1 MLYGDGP
8 HHRSSAEM
16 TASAEHL
23 KPLAKAT
30 LPQEIVAAIAH
41 LIMTRIWKPGDR
53 IPPEKELTSR
63 FGVGRSSLREAI
75 QSLVIL
81 GVIEARPGD
90 GSYIRAGTSDLL
102 SGAFEWGLMLGEQNL
117 DDLVAM
123 RMLIEGECAGRAAA
137 ARDADL
143 APALFR
149 LVDEMKDAVGQPQLF
164 MKLDNRF
171 HEMIAAG
178 ARNALYLSLSKT
190 IRETRPSLVRADL
203 PARAYKIGDS
213 RRASRDCDS
222 DRVGFLTAGAKGN
235 EGTHPTRWGAIA
247 QKILDKRA

>member
-8 HHRSSAEM
+8 DHRPSAET

-30 LPQEIVAAIAH
+30 LPQEIVAAIAN
-41 LIMTRIWKPGDR
+41 LIMTRAWKPGDR

-123 RMLIEGECAGRAAA
+123 RILIETECAGRAAA

-143 APALFR
+143 SSALFR
-149 LVDEMKDAVGQPQLF
+149 LVDEMRDAVGQPQLF

-178 ARNALYLSLSKT
+178 ARNTLYLSLSKT
-190 IRETRPSLVRADL
+190 IQDSSEFGTRRPTNSSVQNRQLSMS
-203 PARAYKIGDS
+203 IS
-213 RRASRDCDS
+213 RLRGRSNRDP
-222 DRVGFLTAGAKGN
+222 RN
-235 EGTHPTRWGAIA
+235 RPERP
-247 QKILDKRA
+247 

>member
-1 MLYGDGP
+1 MLHRDGP
-8 HHRSSAEM
+8 DHRPSGEA

-23 KPLAKAT
+23 KPLVKIT
-30 LPQEIVAAIAH
+30 LPQEIVAAIAN
-41 LIMTRIWKPGDR
+41 LIMTRVWKPGDR
-53 IPPEKELTSR
+53 IPPEKELTNR

-90 GSYIRAGTSDLL
+90 GSYIRTGTSELL

-123 RMLIEGECAGRAAA
+123 RMLIEVECAGRAAA

-143 APALFR
+143 APALLR
-149 LVDEMKDAVGQPQLF
+149 SVDEMRGVADQAQLF

-178 ARNALYLSLSKT
+178 ARNTLYLSLSKT
-190 IRETRPSLVRADL
+190 IQRLVGVWYAQTYQLERTKSATLDEHL
-203 PARAYKIGDS
+203 AIARAIESGSSQQARKAMKEHIQHAGE
-213 RRASRDCDS
+213 RLH
-222 DRVGFLTAGAKGN
+222 RVV
-235 EGTHPTRWGAIA
+235 
-247 QKILDKRA
+247 DKKA